1 MIRGRDVRKKNLI
14 PMVKVLLQKRR
25 RLCEDGGKSQSPE
38 IKACLEPPE
47 AGSSK
52 EMSSPHLEAVAK
64 VARLLPP

>member
-1 MIRGRDVRKKNLI
+1 
-14 PMVKVLLQKRR
+14 MVKVLLQKRR
-25 RLCEDGGKSQSPE
+25 RLCEDGGKAQSPE